1 MNTIETKRSN
11 LSRFDVSFFVILS
24 VVLIMLVVGFV
35 VK

>member
-1 MNTIETKRSN
+1 MNSLESKESN

-24 VVLIMLVVGFV
+24 VLVLMIVVGFV